1 MTSSAYN
8 TKYFVPWLQGLRG
21 RQNVIPTLG
30 QDPSCIGAHGKLF
43 CLRSCRILPA
53 PCNGMKAHVEG
64 VNRRSGTPHTRQDA
78 TLSFTETFT
87 AYPLKYPKM
96 PPSAEDN
103 ASDVRGKSFVRERRT
118 CACNHSWRHTSF
130 CLAAKWLQRVRCATT
145 RCLSAEPRSRIG
157 SRHCRR
163 KPCRHPSQVPPPS
176 TWGIGLS
183 VLSCAR
189 RNWWDS
195 SAGVLQA
202 RRNCT
207 SPCCAQLPPS

>member
-1 MTSSAYN
+1 MLKRRAPPGATRPVLAEEPGGRSNASPGLRHEWCLDRGPPPALRAAKSEAPSATQTPPGTPLPSS
-8 TKYFVPWLQGLRG
+8 PWLQGLRG

-53 PCNGMKAHVEG
+53 P
-64 VNRRSGTPHTRQDA
+64 
-78 TLSFTETFT
+78 
-87 AYPLKYPKM
+87 
-96 PPSAEDN
+96 
-103 ASDVRGKSFVRERRT
+103 